1 MLKRKYFT
9 KGLILLLACCLLLPV
24 SGCKPQERGIFDF
37 YYPSG
42 TTYTTQWK
50 LGSNVGKL
58 DTSVLNT
65 VRPKYTKI
73 VGDNKDVVTIMVY
86 MCGSDLESRGA
97 MGSYDI
103 QEMAA
108 AALSSNINLILY
120 TGGTTKWH
128 INQISTKQNA
138 IYQILPGKMG
148 LLVENAGNA
157 PMVNPANL
165 TSFIEFCQTN
175 FKADRY
181 GLILWDHGSGSIGGY
196 GRDEKYSNYGSMT
209 LAGIDQALTDA
220 DVKFDFVGF
229 DACLMGNT
237 ETALM
242 LAEHADYLIAS
253 EESEP
258 GIGWYYTDWLNAL
271 SKNTS
276 LPTVEIGKAIAD
288 SFVTECKTRTPKQ
301 PATLSV
307 IDLAEMR
314 DVVDDKL
321 SAFSKSATEMIKNKE
336 YRTLASARSGARE
349 FGTQANVDL
358 VDLVDM
364 ASSIDTPEA
373 KELVSSLLNC
383 IKYNNTTST
392 MSNSYGLSIYF
403 PYRSSQ
409 YLRTVTSTYEKIG
422 MNSDYTQCI
431 RNFAAYSTGGQV
443 SSGGNYNATQSF
455 QGYNTSNYQT
465 QNSTDSIYQLLE
477 MFSSGSQ
484 QVQQQPN
491 YSPLLELGLNL
502 LLQSVM
508 GSGRG
513 MADYIAANHFDADL
527 TWKNGKIKLTDEQWA
542 MVDDLKVNM
551 FIDDGKGYIDMGCD
565 NIYDIDAK
573 GNLLKITDKTWLAAS
588 GDGSNWIVIPYYYL
602 YCTKDGEKVINS
614 VGRVPVRINGERAN
628 LLLQL
633 DDEGIELA
641 GVSYRYDDA
650 DVIAKYTFELNEG
663 DKIEFIAGYYDY
675 NGNYQ
680 ASYVLDGSIIFKDK
694 LHFGDV
700 SIADYKT
707 KSTYQF
713 RDIYQQNYWTTPME

>member
-1 MLKRKYFT
+1 MLKRKLFS
-9 KGLILLLACCLLLPV
+9 KGLILLLACCFLLPV
-24 SGCKPQERGIFDF
+24 SGCKPQERGLFDF

-58 DTSVLNT
+58 NPEVVKS

-86 MCGSDLESRGA
+86 MCGSDLESNGA

-108 AALSSNINLILY
+108 AALSNNINLILY
-120 TGGTTKWH
+120 TGGSTKWH
-128 INQISTKQNA
+128 ISQISARNNA
-138 IYQILPGKMG
+138 IYQVLPGKMG
-148 LLVENAGNA
+148 VLVENAGNA
-157 PMVNPANL
+157 SMVSPATL
-165 TSFIEFCQTN
+165 TSFIEFCESN
-175 FKADRY
+175 FEADRY

-196 GRDEKYSNYGSMT
+196 GRDGKFPNNGSMT
-209 LAGIDQALTDA
+209 LDKIDQALTDA

-229 DACLMGNT
+229 DACLMANT

-276 LPTVEIGKAIAD
+276 MPTIEIGKAIAD
-288 SFVTECKTRTPKQ
+288 SFVTECKTKTPKQ

-307 IDLAEMR
+307 IDLAEIQ
-314 DVVDDKL
+314 DVIDDKL
-321 SAFSKSATEMIKNKE
+321 SAFSRSSSDMIKNNQ
-336 YRTLASARSGARE
+336 YRTIATARSGARE

-358 VDLVDM
+358 IDLVDM

-373 KELVSSLLNC
+373 KDLVSSLLNC

-403 PYRSSQ
+403 PYRSNQ
-409 YLRTVTSTYEKIG
+409 YLRTVTNTYDKIG
-422 MNSDYTQCI
+422 MNRDYTDCI
-431 RNFAAYSTGGQV
+431 RSFAAYSAGGQV

-455 QGYNTSNYQT
+455 QSYNTNSYQT
-465 QNSTDSIYQLLE
+465 QNSSDSIYDLLQL
-477 MFSSGSQ
+477 FSSGSQ

-502 LLQSVM
+502 LLQSFM
-508 GSGRG
+508 GNRS
-513 MADYIAANHFDADL
+513 MADYIADNHFDADL
-527 TWKNGKIKLTDEQWA
+527 TWKNGKIKLTEKQWA

-551 FIDDGKGYIDMGCD
+551 FIDDGKGYIDLGCD

-588 GDGSNWIVIPYYYL
+588 GDGSNWMVIPYYYL
-602 YCTKDGEKVINS
+602 SCIREDEKVIS
-614 VGRVPVRINGERAN
+614 STGTVPVRINGERAN

-641 GVSYRYDDA
+641 GASYRYDDA
-650 DVIAKYTFELNEG
+650 DVVAKYNWELNDG

-680 ASYVLDGSIIFKDK
+680 ASYVMDGSITYNGN
-694 LHFGDV
+694 LYFGDV

-713 RDIYQQNYWTTPME
+713 KDIYQQNYWTTPME

>member
-1 MLKRKYFT
+1 MKKRDLFS
-9 KGLILLLACCLLLPV
+9 KGLLLLLACFLILPV
-24 SGCKPQERGIFDF
+24 SGCKPQERGPFDF

-58 DTSVLNT
+58 NSSVINT
-65 VRPKYTKI
+65 VRPKYTTIK
-73 VGDNKDVVTIMVY
+73 GDNKDVVTIMVY
-86 MCGSDLESRGA
+86 MCGSDLESNGA

-108 AALSSNINLILY
+108 AAISSNVNLILY
-120 TGGTTKWH
+120 TGGSTKWH
-128 INQISTKQNA
+128 ISQISTKNNA
-138 IYQILPGKMG
+138 IYQVFQGKMG

-157 PMVNPANL
+157 SMVSPSTL
-165 TSFIEFCQTN
+165 TSFIEFCETN

-196 GRDEKYSNYGSMT
+196 GRDGKYPNNGSMT
-209 LAGIDQALTDA
+209 LAGIDQALTNA
-220 DVKFDFVGF
+220 DIKFDFVGF

-276 LPTVEIGKAIAD
+276 MPTVELGKAIAD
-288 SFVTECKTRTPKQ
+288 SFVSECKSRTPRQ
-301 PATLSV
+301 AATLSV
-307 IDLAEMR
+307 VDLAEMQ
-314 DVVDDKL
+314 DIVDDKL
-321 SAFSKSATEMIKNKE
+321 SAFSKTATEMIQNNE
-336 YRTLASARSGARE
+336 YRTIASARSGARE

-373 KELVSSLLNC
+373 KDLVSSLLNC

-409 YLRTVTSTYEKIG
+409 YLKTVTNTYDQIG
-422 MNSDYTQCI
+422 MNADYSQCI
-431 RNFAAYSTGGQV
+431 RSFAAYKTGGQV

-455 QGYNTSNYQT
+455 QSYNTSNYQT
-465 QNSTDSIYQLLE
+465 QNSSDSIYQLLE

-484 QVQQQPN
+484 QVQQQTS

-502 LLQSVM
+502 LLQSFM
-508 GSGRG
+508 GNRSL
-513 MADYIAANHFDADL
+513 ADYIADNHFDADL
-527 TWKNGKIKLTDEQWA
+527 TWKNGKIKLTEKQWSL
-542 MVDDLKVNM
+542 VDDLKVNM
-551 FIDDGKGYIDMGCD
+551 FIDDGKGYIDLGCD

-573 GNLLKITDKTWLAAS
+573 GNLLKIKDKTWLAAS
-588 GDGSNWIVIPYYYL
+588 GDGNNWIVIPYYYL
-602 YCTKDGEKVINS
+602 YCTKEDEKVVSS
-614 VGRVPVRINGERAN
+614 VGRVPVRINGEKAN

-641 GVSYRYDDA
+641 GVSYQYDDA
-650 DVIAKYTFELNEG
+650 DVVAKYSWQLNEG
-663 DKIEFIAGYYDY
+663 DLIEFIAGYYDY

-680 ASYVLDGSIIFKDK
+680 ATYVMDGSITYNGN
-694 LHFGDV
+694 LYFGDV

-707 KSTYQF
+707 LSTYQF
-713 RDIYQQNYWTTPME
+713 KDIYQQNYWTTPME

>member
-1 MLKRKYFT
+1 MLKNRFT
-9 KGLILLLACCLLLPV
+9 KGLILLLVCCLLLPV
-24 SGCKPQERGIFDF
+24 SGCKQQERGLYDY

-58 DTSVLNT
+58 DST
-65 VRPKYTKI
+65 VANGVRAKYTNI
-73 VGDNKDVVTIMVY
+73 IGNNQDVVTIMVY
-86 MCGSDLESRGA
+86 MCGSDLESNGA

-103 QEMAA
+103 QEMASA
-108 AALSSNINLILY
+108 AISDKVNVILF

-128 INQISTKQNA
+128 INQISTKNNA
-138 IYQILPGKMG
+138 IYQVFEGKLG

-157 PMVNPANL
+157 AMVSPSNL
-165 TSFIEFCQTN
+165 TNFIEFCETN
-175 FKADRY
+175 FPANRY
-181 GLILWDHGSGSIGGY
+181 GLILWDHGSGSVGGY
-196 GRDEKYSNYGSMT
+196 GRDEKYPNNGSMS
-209 LAGIDQALTDA
+209 LAGIDKALTDA
-220 DVKFDFVGF
+220 DVKFDFIGF

-242 LAEHADYLIAS
+242 LTEHADYLVAS

-276 LPTVEIGKAIAD
+276 IPTVELGKAIAD
-288 SFVTECKTRTPKQ
+288 SFVSTCKTKTPRQ

-307 IDLAEMR
+307 IDLAEMEI
-314 DVVDDKL
+314 VDAKL
-321 SAFSKSATEMIKNKE
+321 SDFSKSATQLIQNQQYK
-336 YRTLASARSGARE
+336 TVAAARSGARE
-349 FGTQANVDL
+349 FATSANVDL

-392 MSNSYGLSIYF
+392 MTNSYGLSIYF
-403 PYRSSQ
+403 PYRSSK
-409 YLRTVTSTYEKIG
+409 YLKTVTSTYDEID
-422 MNSDYTQCI
+422 MNADYSRCI

-443 SSGGNYNATQSF
+443 SSGGSYNATQSF
-455 QGYNTSNYQT
+455 QSYNTNNYQT
-465 QNSTDSIYQLLE
+465 QTSSDSIYQLLNL
-477 MFSSGSQ
+477 FTSGSQ
-484 QVQQQPN
+484 QTQQQSN

-502 LLQSVM
+502 LLGTLMNSR
-508 GSGRG
+508 SLT
-513 MADYIAANHFDADL
+513 DYIAENHFDADL
-527 TWKNGKIKLTDEQWA
+527 TWKNGKIKLTEKQWS
-542 MVDDLKVNM
+542 MVDDLKVNV

-573 GNLLKITDKTWLAAS
+573 GNLLKIKDKTWLAAS
-588 GDGSNWIVIPYYYL
+588 SDGENWMVIPYYYL
-602 YCTKDGEKVINS
+602 YCTKDGEKVVSS
-614 VGRVPVRINGERAN
+614 VGRVPVRINGVRAN
-628 LLLQL
+628 MLLQL
-633 DDEGIELA
+633 DDEGIEVA
-641 GVSYRYDDA
+641 GINYRYDDA
-650 DVIAKYTFELNEG
+650 DVVAKYTSELNDG

-675 NGNYQ
+675 KGNYM
-680 ASYVLDGSIIFKDK
+680 ASYVLAGSITYHGN
-694 LHFGDV
+694 LYFGDV

>member
-1 MLKRKYFT
+1 MLKKRLT

-24 SGCKPQERGIFDF
+24 SACKPKERGLFDY

-42 TTYTTQWK
+42 TTYTSQWK

-58 DTSVLNT
+58 DST
-65 VRPKYTKI
+65 VANGVRTKYTHI
-73 VGDNKDVVTIMVY
+73 LGNNQDVVTIMVY
-86 MCGSDLESRGA
+86 MCGSDLESKGA

-103 QEMAA
+103 QEMASA
-108 AALSSNINLILY
+108 AIGEKVNVILF
-120 TGGTTKWH
+120 TGGTTNWH
-128 INQISTKQNA
+128 INQISTKNNA
-138 IYQILPGKMG
+138 IYQVFQGKLG

-157 PMVNPANL
+157 SMTSPSNL
-165 TSFIEFCQTN
+165 TNFIEFCQTN
-175 FKADRY
+175 FRANRY
-181 GLILWDHGSGSIGGY
+181 GLILWDHGSGSVGGY
-196 GRDEKYSNYGSMT
+196 GRDEKYPNSGSMT

-220 DVKFDFVGF
+220 DVKFDFIGF

-276 LPTVEIGKAIAD
+276 MSTVEIGKAIAD
-288 SFVTECKTRTPKQ
+288 SFVSTCKTRTPKQ

-307 IDLAEMR
+307 IDLAEMEGI
-314 DVVDDKL
+314 VDDKL
-321 SAFSKSATEMIKNKE
+321 SAFSRSATQLIQNKQ
-336 YRTLASARSGARE
+336 YQSVASARSGARE
-349 FGTQANVDL
+349 FGTSANVDL

-373 KELVSSLLNC
+373 QDLVSALLNC

-392 MSNSYGLSIYF
+392 MTNSYGLSIYF

-409 YLRTVTSTYEKIG
+409 YLKTVTNMYDKID
-422 MNSDYTQCI
+422 MNADYSRCI
-431 RNFAAYSTGGQV
+431 RNFAAYKTGGQV
-443 SSGGNYNATQSF
+443 SSGGSYNATQSF

-465 QNSTDSIYQLLE
+465 QTSSDSIYDLLSL
-477 MFSSGSQ
+477 FTSGSQ
-484 QVQQQPN
+484 PTQQQSN

-502 LLQSVM
+502 LLGTLMNSR
-508 GSGRG
+508 SLT
-513 MADYIAANHFDADL
+513 DYIVDNHFDADL
-527 TWKNGKIKLTDEQWA
+527 TWKNGKIKLTDKQWSL
-542 MVDDLKVNM
+542 VDDLQLNV
-551 FIDDGKGYIDMGCD
+551 FIDDGSGYIDLGCD

-588 GDGSNWIVIPYYYL
+588 ADGQNWIVIPYYYL
-602 YCTKDGEKVINS
+602 YSTRDGETVVSS

-628 LLLQL
+628 LLLYL
-633 DDEGIELA
+633 DDNGIEVA
-641 GVSYRYDDA
+641 GINYRYEDA
-650 DVIAKYTFELNEG
+650 DVVAKYTSELNDG

-675 NGNYQ
+675 NGKYQ
-680 ASYVLDGSIIFKDK
+680 ASYVLDGSITYHGN
-694 LHFGDV
+694 LYFGDV

-707 KSTYQF
+707 LSTYQF
-713 RDIYQQNYWTTPME
+713 KDIYQQSYWTTPME